1 MAKASGLGR
10 TNHLLNKYLQ
20 EIGREDLISAKEE
33 GILAKA
39 MKKGGKQGE
48 MALEKMVKANLRFV
62 VSVAKQ
68 YQSQGLTL
76 SDLINEGNRG
86 LIKDSKRC

>member
-1 MAKASGLGR
+1 
-10 TNHLLNKYLQ
+10 
-20 EIGREDLISAKEE
+20 
-33 GILAKA
+33 

-76 SDLINEGNRG
+76 SDLINEILEKM
-86 LIKDSKRC
+86 LIVIKLKLH